1 MHSLIIILA
10 MSIMVHRIFE
20 NYGHDG
26 TTHVVT
32 YTLKR
37 RKVSSNK
44 VVFSWK
50 SSEEIEA
57 LCWKL
62 LK

>member
-20 NYGHDG
+20 NYGRDG

-32 YTLKR
+32 YTLKTR
-37 RKVSSNK
+37 TISSNK

-50 SSEEIEA
+50 SSE
-57 LCWKL
+57 KRRSVGSF